1 MQVWQAS
8 QDLQPMFAG
17 IDQLVGQNLRRVQ
30 SAMQRHRI
38 GPHHFSGSTGYGH
51 GDLGREAYDEVQ
63 SSLKT
68 VIAKHTSQKSGKK
81 GHCHCVTMC
90 ICDFAPCISPL
101 TRQHPPC
108 QTCNIMS
115 VCMNITTAHGLALFH
130 MSYAQAVD
138 SCCDVQT
145 LCAQQATCMLDLT
158 GSKLSFAL
166 PTAKQH
172 IHLTLSHSSGSST
185 IGKAASG
192 KKLVTMSLQFT
203 KNEDSTNL
211 RLLSHMHSI
220 VTASFMHSSTVTVG
234 QHIGTATW
242 VGGFA
247 CKPL

>member
-166 PTAKQH
+166 PTANLAAHNTYIPAHSKQSSMNQACSVACNACCSADVCSSARCRGFCSLYSFH
-172 IHLTLSHSSGSST
+172 VRPLTM
-185 IGKAASG
+185 GKYSELYVAM
-192 KKLVTMSLQFT
+192 LYQ
-203 KNEDSTNL
+203 
-211 RLLSHMHSI
+211 I
-220 VTASFMHSSTVTVG
+220 VLY
-234 QHIGTATW
+234 Q
-242 VGGFA
+242 
-247 CKPL
+247 K